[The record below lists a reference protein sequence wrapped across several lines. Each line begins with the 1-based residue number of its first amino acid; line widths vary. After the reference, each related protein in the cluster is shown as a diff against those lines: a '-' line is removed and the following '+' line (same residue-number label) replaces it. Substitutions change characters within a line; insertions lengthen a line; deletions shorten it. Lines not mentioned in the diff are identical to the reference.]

1 MGLGDE
7 IMAAGHAMAAYRD
20 DPSRRV
26 AICDTA
32 NRPRWHELWEGNPV
46 IATPDEVYRGE
57 QVQRIQNANGCRPYV
72 QYPFTVQGGARFTDW
87 RARDHPGRIYLTE
100 AERATGQEFRRRVG
114 RFVVIE
120 PALKAT
126 ANPNKQWP
134 VGRYAEVVAR
144 RPDVTWVQF
153 MHAGSEA
160 LPGVC
165 TLPTPSFR
173 AACAYLSVAD
183 AYLGPE
189 GGLHHAAAALGV
201 RAVVIFGGYI
211 SPMTTGYPTHIN
223 LADHGPGSPCG
234 RWLPCGHCR
243 QAMERISVEHI
254 LEAFQHAAMLEP
266 TQVLS

>member
-1 MGLGDE
+1 VGLGDE
-7 IMAAGHAMAAYRD
+7 IMAAGHAMAAHRD

-57 QVQRIQNANGCRPYV
+57 NVQRIQNANGCRPYV
-72 QYPFTVQGGARFTDW
+72 QYPFTVQGGARFTSW

-100 AERATGQEFRRRVG
+100 AEQQTGQAFRRRIG

-120 PALKAT
+120 PALKAS

-134 VGRYAEVVAR
+134 VERYAAVVRAR
-144 RPDVTWVQF
+144 SDVTFVQLI
-153 MHAGSEA
+153 HAGSTSLEGV
-160 LPGVC
+160 LP
-165 TLPTPSFR
+165 LPTPSFR
-173 AACAYLSVAD
+173 AACAYLAVAD

-211 SPMTTGYPTHIN
+211 SPRTTGYVQHHN
-223 LADHGPGSPCG
+223 LADDGPGSPCG

-243 QAMERISVEHI
+243 QSMERITVEHVLAGLLAI
-254 LEAFQHAAMLEP
+254 GAAAPIEVP
-266 TQVLS
+266 S